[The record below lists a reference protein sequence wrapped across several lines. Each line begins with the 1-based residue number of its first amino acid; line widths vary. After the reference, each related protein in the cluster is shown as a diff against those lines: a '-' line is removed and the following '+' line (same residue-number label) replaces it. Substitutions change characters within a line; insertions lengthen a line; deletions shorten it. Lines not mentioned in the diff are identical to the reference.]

1 MALKQNV
8 AQNRRYMS
16 LTAYPSRNNF
26 AACLLLLQNGGILSA
41 KYTEIAEY
49 LTISYHHLMHLISE
63 MCDEQIL
70 ERVPRG
76 IRILDWEKVQALT
89 DEINEDDPRQEIRK
103 EKAATSL

>member
-1 MALKQNV
+1 
-8 AQNRRYMS
+8 
-16 LTAYPSRNNF
+16 
-26 AACLLLLQNGGILSA
+26 
-41 KYTEIAEY
+41 
-49 LTISYHHLMHLISE
+49 MHLISE

-76 IRILDWEKVQALT
+76 IRILDWEKVQTLA